1 MPSTAI
7 RYAHQLALYFTFT
20 LQSKAQVSEFKI
32 MNKSRIYILGG
43 HQSDFARN
51 WLREQKSIFDLFSDS
66 VIAGLTASKL
76 DPADIQVGHVG
87 NFVSASYT
95 GQAHLGGLFGHVHPN
110 LAYMPASSHEA
121 ACASGSMAVLAAM
134 ADLEAERYDL
144 ACVVG
149 IEMMKVKEP
158 PIKGDPLACA
168 AWIGKEWVD
177 SKAVWPCAFS
187 DLIDEYQNTF
197 GVNKAHLES
206 ISSKNYENAKS
217 NPNAQ
222 SRQWNISQESF
233 SDNDELNPVIAGN
246 IRRLDCGQITDGA
259 ATVFLATAERAQ
271 KYAKEHG
278 ISIDNIP
285 YIKGWGHINA
295 PMQFSEKRRLAEGK
309 ATLLPHVEALFKQT
323 LKRANLNSIEQVSG
337 LEVHDCFNITEYMIL
352 DHSGLY
358 EPGQAWKA
366 IENGETQIGGK
377 LPINASGG
385 LIGQGHPVGATGVRM
400 LLDCAKQTTHQYDG
414 QQISDAGD
422 MMTFNL
428 GGSTTTCASFVVGT
442 S

>member
-1 MPSTAI
+1 M
-7 RYAHQLALYFTFT
+7 
-20 LQSKAQVSEFKI
+20 SKP
-32 MNKSRIYILGG
+32 RIYILGG

-51 WLREQKSIFDLFSDS
+51 WGRETKSIFDLFSDS
-66 VIAGLTASKL
+66 VKGALDASKL

-95 GQAHLGGLFGHVHPN
+95 GQAHLGGFFGHVDPA
-110 LAYMPASSHEA
+110 LAYLPASSHEA

-134 ADLEAERYDL
+134 ADLESGRYDL

-158 PIKGDPLACA
+158 EIKGDPLAGA
-168 AWIGKEWVD
+168 AWVGKEWIN
-177 SKAVWPCAFS
+177 SKTVWPCAFS
-187 DLIDEYQNTF
+187 DLIDEYTGTF
-197 GVNKAHLES
+197 GVSKAHLEA
-206 ISSKNYENAKS
+206 ISAKNYANAKH

-222 SRQWNISQESF
+222 SRHWDISLDAF

-259 ATVFLATAERAQ
+259 TTVLLATAERAQ
-271 KYAKEHG
+271 DYANQHG
-278 ISIDNIP
+278 ISIDRIP

-295 PMQFSEKRRLAEGK
+295 PMQFSEKRRLAAGES
-309 ATLLPHVEALFKQT
+309 TLLPHIKVLFQQT
-323 LKRANLNSIEQVSG
+323 LKRAGLSSIEQISG
-337 LEVHDCFNITEYMIL
+337 MEVHDCFNITEYMIV

-358 EPGQAWKA
+358 APGDAWKA
-366 IENGETQIGGK
+366 IENGDTQIGGK

-400 LLDCAKQTTHQYDG
+400 LLDCAKQTTHAYEG
-414 QQISDAGD
+414 QQIANASD

-428 GGSTTTCASFVVGT
+428 GGSTTTCASFIVGT
-442 S
+442 A

>member
-1 MPSTAI
+1 MSD
-7 RYAHQLALYFTFT
+7 
-20 LQSKAQVSEFKI
+20 
-32 MNKSRIYILGG
+32 SRIYILGG
-43 HQSDFARN
+43 HQSDFSRN
-51 WLREQKSIFDLFSDS
+51 WGREQKSIFDLFSDS
-66 VIAGLTASKL
+66 VQRALDKTKL

-95 GQAHLGGLFGHVHPN
+95 GQAHLGGFFGHVHPS
-110 LAYMPASSHEA
+110 LAYLPASSHEA
-121 ACASGSMAVLAAM
+121 ACASGSMAVMAAM
-134 ADLEAERYDL
+134 ANLESGRYDL

-158 PIKGDPLACA
+158 EVKGDPLAGA
-168 AWIGKEWVD
+168 AWIGKEWVN

-187 DLIDEYQNTF
+187 DLIDEYSATF
-197 GVNKAHLES
+197 GISKAHLEA
-206 ISSKNYENAKS
+206 ISAKNYGNAKH

-222 SRQWNISQESF
+222 SRHWNVSAESF

-259 ATVFLATAERAQ
+259 VTVFLATAERAQ
-271 KYAKEHG
+271 AYAKQAG
-278 ISIDNIP
+278 INVDDIP

-295 PMQFSEKRRLAEGK
+295 PMQFSQKRQLAQGK
-309 ATLLPHVEALFKQT
+309 ETLLPHVKTLFQQT
-323 LKRANLNSIEQVSG
+323 LQRAGLTSIEQISG

-352 DHSGLY
+352 DHCGLY
-358 EPGQAWKA
+358 APGEAWKA
-366 IENGETQIGGK
+366 IENGDTQIGGQ

-400 LLDCAKQTTHQYDG
+400 LLDCAQQTTLSYQG
-414 QQISDAGD
+414 QQIANAGD

-428 GGSTTTCASFVVGT
+428 GGSTTTCASFIVGT
-442 S
+442 H

>member
-1 MPSTAI
+1 MD
-7 RYAHQLALYFTFT
+7 
-20 LQSKAQVSEFKI
+20 
-32 MNKSRIYILGG
+32 KSRIYILGG
-43 HQSDFARN
+43 HQSDFAVN
-51 WLREQKSIFDLFSDS
+51 WVREQKSIFDLFSDS
-66 VIAGLTASKL
+66 VIGALNAAKL
-76 DPADIQVGHVG
+76 DPAEVQVGHVG

-95 GQAHLGGLFGHVHPN
+95 GQAHLGGFFGHVHPS
-110 LAYMPASSHEA
+110 LAYLPASSHEA
-121 ACASGSMAVLAAM
+121 ACASGSMALLAAM
-134 ADLEAERYDL
+134 ADLEAGRYDL

-158 PIKGDPLACA
+158 QVKGDPLAGA
-168 AWIGKEWVD
+168 AWVGKEWAE

-187 DLIDEYQNTF
+187 DLIDEYAGTF
-197 GVNKAHLES
+197 GVEKAHLEA
-206 ISSKNYENAKS
+206 ISAKNYGNAKS

-222 SRQWNISQESF
+222 SRHWDVSPESF
-233 SDNDELNPVIAGN
+233 SDNDDLNPVIAGN

-259 ATVFLATAERAQ
+259 ATVLLATADRAQ
-271 KYAKEHG
+271 VYANQHG
-278 ISIDNIP
+278 ISINTIP

-295 PMQFSEKRRLAEGK
+295 PMQFTEKRRLADGK
-309 ATLLPHVEALFKQT
+309 TTLLPHVESLFKQT
-323 LKRANLNSIEQVSG
+323 LKRAGLKSIEQISG

-358 EPGQAWKA
+358 APGEAWKA
-366 IENGETQIGGK
+366 IENGDTLIDGK

-400 LLDCAKQTTHQYDG
+400 LLDCAKQTTDQYQG
-414 QQISDAGD
+414 QQIAGARD

-442 S
+442 A

>member
-1 MPSTAI
+1 MS
-7 RYAHQLALYFTFT
+7 
-20 LQSKAQVSEFKI
+20 
-32 MNKSRIYILGG
+32 KSRIYILGG

-51 WLREQKSIFDLFSDS
+51 WGREQKSIFDLFSDS
-66 VIAGLTASKL
+66 VRGALEATKV

-95 GQAHLGGLFGHVHPN
+95 GQAHLGGFFGHVDPA
-110 LAYMPASSHEA
+110 LAYLPASSHEA

-134 ADLEAERYDL
+134 ADLESGRYDL

-158 PIKGDPLACA
+158 EVKGDPLAAA
-168 AWIGKEWVD
+168 AWIGKEWVGSD
-177 SKAVWPCAFS
+177 MVWPCAFS
-187 DLIDEYQNTF
+187 DLIDEYEGAY
-197 GVNKAHLES
+197 GVSRNHLEA
-206 ISSKNYENAKS
+206 ISSKNYANAKH

-222 SRQWNISQESF
+222 SRNWNIPLSTF
-233 SDNDELNPVIAGN
+233 CDNDEVNPVIAGN

-259 ATVFLATAERAQ
+259 ATVLLATSERAHA
-271 KYAKEHG
+271 YAKEHG
-278 ISIDNIP
+278 INIDSIP

-295 PMQFSEKRRLAEGK
+295 PMQFSEKRRLADGK
-309 ATLLPHVEALFKQT
+309 STLLPHVEALFQQT
-323 LKRANLNSIEQVSG
+323 LKRAGLNSIEQISG
-337 LEVHDCFNITEYMIL
+337 MEVHDCFNITEYMIV

-358 EPGQAWKA
+358 TPGEAWKA
-366 IENGETQIGGK
+366 IESGVTQVDGK

-385 LIGQGHPVGATGVRM
+385 LIGQGHPVGATGIRM
-400 LLDCAKQTTHQYDG
+400 LLDCAKQTTHRYEG
-414 QQISDAGD
+414 LQIPDAGD

-442 S
+442 A

>member
-1 MPSTAI
+1 MS
-7 RYAHQLALYFTFT
+7 
-20 LQSKAQVSEFKI
+20 
-32 MNKSRIYILGG
+32 KSRVYILGG

-51 WLREQKSIFDLFSDS
+51 WVREQKSIFDLFSDS
-66 VIAGLTASKL
+66 VRGALDATKL
-76 DPADIQVGHVG
+76 DPTDIQVGHVG

-95 GQAHLGGLFGHVHPN
+95 GQAHLGGFFGHVDPA
-110 LAYMPASSHEA
+110 LAYLPASSHEA
-121 ACASGSMAVLAAM
+121 ACASGSMALLAAM
-134 ADLEAERYDL
+134 ADLESGRYDL

-158 PIKGDPLACA
+158 EVKGDPLAGA
-168 AWIGKEWVD
+168 AWIGKEWIG
-177 SKAVWPCAFS
+177 SNTVWPCAFS
-187 DLIDEYQNTF
+187 DLIDEYSDTF
-197 GVNKAHLES
+197 GVDKSHLEA
-206 ISSKNYENAKS
+206 ISAKNYSNAKH
-217 NPNAQ
+217 NPRAQ
-222 SRQWNISQESF
+222 SRKWSVSPESF

-259 ATVFLATAERAQ
+259 ATVLLATAERAQ
-271 KYAKEHG
+271 IYANKQG
-278 ISIDNIP
+278 ISLDSIP

-309 ATLLPHVEALFKQT
+309 ETLLPHVETLFQQS
-323 LKRANLNSIEQVSG
+323 LKRAGLKSIEQISG

-358 EPGQAWKA
+358 APGEAWKA
-366 IENGETQIGGK
+366 IENGETQIGGR

-400 LLDCAKQTTHQYDG
+400 LLDCAQQSMHRYDG
-414 QQISDAGD
+414 QQIVDAGD

-428 GGSTTTCASFVVGT
+428 GGSTTTCASFIVGT
-442 S
+442 L

>member
-1 MPSTAI
+1 MS
-7 RYAHQLALYFTFT
+7 
-20 LQSKAQVSEFKI
+20 
-32 MNKSRIYILGG
+32 KSRIYILGG

-51 WLREQKSIFDLFSDS
+51 WGREQKSIFDLFSDS
-66 VIAGLTASKL
+66 VKGALNATKV

-95 GQAHLGGLFGHVHPN
+95 GQAHLGGFFGHVDPA
-110 LAYMPASSHEA
+110 LAYLPASSHEA

-134 ADLEAERYDL
+134 ADLESGRYDL

-158 PIKGDPLACA
+158 EVKGDPLAGA
-168 AWIGKEWVD
+168 AWIGKEWIG
-177 SKAVWPCAFS
+177 SKTVWPCAFS
-187 DLIDEYQNTF
+187 DLIDEYSGTF
-197 GVNKAHLES
+197 GVSKAHLEA
-206 ISSKNYENAKS
+206 ISAKNYANAKH

-222 SRQWNISQESF
+222 SRHWDVSPDAF

-259 ATVFLATAERAQ
+259 ATVLLATHERA
-271 KYAKEHG
+271 KAYAKEH
-278 ISIDNIP
+278 SIELDSLP

-295 PMQFSEKRRLAEGK
+295 PMQFSEKRRLAEGGR
-309 ATLLPHVEALFKQT
+309 TLLPHVEMLFQQT
-323 LKRANLNSIEQVSG
+323 LTRAGLNSIEQISG
-337 LEVHDCFNITEYMIL
+337 MEVHDCFNITEYMIV

-358 EPGQAWKA
+358 APGEAWKA
-366 IENGETQIGGK
+366 IENGDTQINGK

-400 LLDCAKQTTHQYDG
+400 LLDCAKQTTGRHEG
-414 QQISDAGD
+414 QQIANTGD

-442 S
+442 V